1 MHGNY
6 FLLIPPHV
14 VLVKKNTKYCYKYI
28 LTVAISRYQDYF
40 FENRVTKSCINNG
53 YEIYVLSWLNM
64 QVLYFFDSGG
74 ISIKPSQ
81 GMDAMRGDMGGA
93 ACVAG
98 SLLSVSK
105 LQLPVHVKGQ
115 VLSVLYLFYTEPAT
129 LFFTR

>member
-1 MHGNY
+1 M
-6 FLLIPPHV
+6 
-14 VLVKKNTKYCYKYI
+14 TKI
-28 LTVAISRYQDYF
+28 
-40 FENRVTKSCINNG
+40 CINNG
-53 YEIYVLSWLNM
+53 FEIYILSWLDM

-105 LQLPVHVKGQ
+105 LQLPVHLKGQ
-115 VLSVLYLFYTEPAT
+115 APSAVYLFIQEYACNRRYIITWCVV
-129 LFFTR
+129 LFC